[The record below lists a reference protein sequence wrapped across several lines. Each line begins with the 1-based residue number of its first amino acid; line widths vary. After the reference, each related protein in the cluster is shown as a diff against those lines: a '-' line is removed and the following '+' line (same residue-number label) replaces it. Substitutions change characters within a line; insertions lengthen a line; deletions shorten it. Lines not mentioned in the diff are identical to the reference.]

1 MVWLTEHAVWAGQWM
16 LTLEELAVATQ
27 LVEGHLSLD
36 ISSPVS
42 VILFLISRQ
51 WSYYKTQELSMV
63 MQPMGALQPGLP
75 FPYAVPFTWDLMV
88 LKDAYLLVPPLSPGP
103 PCFVFR
109 LPWLN
114 FQDLW
119 LSFN

>member
-1 MVWLTEHAVWAGQWM
+1 M

-88 LKDAYLLVPPLSPGP
+88 LKDAYLLVPLY
-103 PCFVFR
+103 
-109 LPWLN
+109 L
-114 FQDLW
+114 QDL
-119 LSFN
+119 LVLFLDSLGLISRTYG

>member
-1 MVWLTEHAVWAGQWM
+1 MI
-16 LTLEELAVATQ
+16 TLEGLATQ

-63 MQPMGALQPGLP
+63 MQPMGALEPGL
-75 FPYAVPFTWDLMV
+75 FSLCRVFSLGSYGVKGCILTS
-88 LKDAYLLVPPLSPGP
+88 PPLSPGP

-114 FQDLW
+114 FQDL
-119 LSFN
+119 